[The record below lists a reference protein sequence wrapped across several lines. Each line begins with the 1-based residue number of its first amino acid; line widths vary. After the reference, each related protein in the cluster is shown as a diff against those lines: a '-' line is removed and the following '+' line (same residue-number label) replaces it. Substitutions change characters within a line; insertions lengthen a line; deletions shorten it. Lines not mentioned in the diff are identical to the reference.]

1 MDDRERNVV
10 RVHHDAFGGVRLQH
24 DVGEEVKRPLT
35 EQEEWQ
41 IEHAKLHE
49 KHRGHE
55 QMHLEMMLILIVT
68 LVVAQVFL
76 VQWKKRHFKS
86 YQLCTLLGMWLIP
99 VYVCLSRSWYRFLVT
114 WVIYT
119 VCSTWIWRKSTEDHI
134 SGTTPRL
141 VYKWFLFLHKLSYVL
156 GVAGYII
163 MIFTLMGLNFIF
175 GLQSTT
181 CMDAGILLLFYGL
194 YYGVLGRDFAH
205 ICTDRMACKIGY
217 FTHDGLP
224 KKHLDDG
231 VCAVCDSRL
240 VGSISDTEEEDVEE
254 EKTYRLSCGHTFHEF
269 CIRGWVVVGKLQTCP
284 YCKEKVDLKR
294 MFKNPWDK
302 PHLFY
307 GQLLDWIRYLVLN
320 DHSTVEGRL
329 RYILNWCNI
338 YLLFWFGDSFLLFSY
353 IGSSSF

>member
-1 MDDRERNVV
+1 MQYRLPASDMGEADENVV
-10 RVHHDAFGGVRLQH
+10 RVHRDEFGGVVLQH
-24 DVGEEVKRPLT
+24 DIGPERTLS
-35 EQEEWQ
+35 EQEEWA

-55 QMHLEMMLILIVT
+55 QMHLEMMLILVVT

-114 WVIYT
+114 WLIYT
-119 VCSTWIWRKSTEDHI
+119 ICSTWIWRKSTEDHI

-181 CMDAGILLLFYGL
+181 CMDAVESVLGILLLFYGL

-205 ICTDRMACKIGY
+205 ICTDRMACKIG
-217 FTHDGLP
+217 
-224 KKHLDDG
+224 
-231 VCAVCDSRL
+231 
-240 VGSISDTEEEDVEE
+240 
-254 EKTYRLSCGHTFHEF
+254 
-269 CIRGWVVVGKLQTCP
+269 
-284 YCKEKVDLKR
+284 
-294 MFKNPWDK
+294 
-302 PHLFY
+302 
-307 GQLLDWIRYLVLN
+307 
-320 DHSTVEGRL
+320 
-329 RYILNWCNI
+329 
-338 YLLFWFGDSFLLFSY
+338 
-353 IGSSSF
+353 

>member
-1 MDDRERNVV
+1 MGDGDENVV
-10 RVHHDAFGGVRLQH
+10 RVHHDGFGGVRLQH
-24 DVGEEVKRPLT
+24 DIGPDVKRALT

-114 WVIYT
+114 WLIYT
-119 VCSTWIWRKSTEDHI
+119 ICSTWIWRKSTEDHI

-240 VGSISDTEEEDVEE
+240 AGSVSDTEEEDVEE

-294 MFKNPWDK
+294 MFKNP
-302 PHLFY
+302 
-307 GQLLDWIRYLVLN
+307 
-320 DHSTVEGRL
+320 
-329 RYILNWCNI
+329 
-338 YLLFWFGDSFLLFSY
+338 
-353 IGSSSF
+353 